1 MTSMIR
7 AQGDSY
13 SSLSALSS
21 TPGQSAPS
29 PASTSIDKAESNKL
43 DEASRQFEAVLLR
56 QMLSSLE
63 RVAGTQG
70 SKEAGSNLYGSMMV
84 DAVADA
90 ISRAGGIGI
99 ASMLKHSLEPQLGQG
114 ASNGSKAGLPKNQ
127 AASTDHRTSNKDLP
141 TLNARAAQNE
151 KAGPI

>member
-1 MTSMIR
+1 MTSMIH
-7 AQGDSY
+7 AQSDSH
-13 SSLSALSS
+13 SSLSALAL
-21 TPGQSAPS
+21 TPGLSSLS
-29 PASTSIDKAESNKL
+29 PTSTSIDKAESKKL
-43 DEASRQFEAVLLR
+43 DDASRQFEAVLLR

-63 RVAGTQG
+63 RVAGTQT
-70 SKEAGSNLYGSMMV
+70 KEAGSNLYGSMMV

-114 ASNGSKAGLPKNQ
+114 ASNGSKVGLLKNQ
-127 AASTDHRTSNKDLP
+127 AASTNLRTSHEDPP
-141 TLNARAAQNE
+141 TLNADAVQNE